1 MSGLL
6 PPLFLT
12 IVGLVLAF
20 LTYQGI
26 RRGGARFYT
35 LERESILRRATATLA
50 ASSLLFL
57 GAIGLL
63 LFERQQNLA
72 QLASEA
78 GELVE
83 GVPTATP
90 TLAIFPPTTT
100 PTATIDANLP
110 TPTATPRICRA
121 IVQGTGESGLL
132 LRDAPAGEEIETL
145 QEEEIVNLLE
155 DAPVP
160 LNDIVWVKV
169 KTTVTREEGWVALQ
183 FLFISD
189 EECLIEP

>member
-1 MSGLL
+1 MRELL
-6 PPLFLT
+6 PPIFLT
-12 IVGLVLAF
+12 IIGLALAF

-50 ASSLLFL
+50 ASILLFM

-63 LFERQQNLA
+63 LIERQQTLA
-72 QLASEA
+72 QLAAES
-78 GELVE
+78 GELVV
-83 GVPTATP
+83 GIPTATP
-90 TLAIFPPTTT
+90 TLSIFPPTTT

-132 LRDAPAGEEIETL
+132 LRDAPAGQEIETL
-145 QEEEIVNLLE
+145 QEEEIINLLE
-155 DAPVP
+155 EAPVP

-189 EECLIEP
+189 AECLIEP